1 MHTNDTHAHLD
12 NIAKRTTAIK
22 NVRAKKPNALLLD
35 AGDVFSGTLY
45 FNEFQGKA
53 DLAFMNL
60 LRYDAMTFGNH
71 EFDLGSSPEG
81 HQALA
86 NFIKGA
92 NFPFISANVDFSADK
107 RFTGLFTDLISS
119 KPEKGKIYNG
129 IIKEINGEKVGI
141 FGLTTEE
148 TKDISSPGSIVF
160 ENYIKEA
167 EKAVKAFE
175 GQGVDKI
182 IALTHIGYD
191 DNAKI
196 DNDLILASTVKG
208 IDVIVGG
215 HSHTQLNK
223 PVVVGQDNNNKTKDP
238 TVIVQAY
245 QYSDYLGTV
254 DVEFDSKGKVITTNG
269 ELIKLSSLAD
279 DAEAANLLKKYAD
292 KIKEVSSKAVGAE
305 ALSELSN
312 PRTSDTGISVRNSET
327 ALGNIITDGM
337 LAKAIAQTKNSNII
351 MALQNGG
358 GIRSNIDAGD
368 ITVGEVISVL
378 PFGNTLATMTL
389 TGAELKRAFEISF
402 KESPKESGGFL
413 HVSGAKVEYD
423 SSKPVGKR
431 VISIKYKDKANNY
444 TEIKDEVSYT
454 VATNAF
460 TAKGGDGYDVF
471 KKAYEEGRVT
481 DLGLSDWENLAEHL
495 ASLKKINPTIEG
507 RIVDVSEEENP
518 NTELPGGNVA
528 GADFSGTTST
538 PKVYKE
544 SVTVDITDISSL
556 SNAVIK
562 GDLIITG
569 TLSKDITI
577 SNIKIEGDLVLSSI
591 VGKNLTSFNNIEVA
605 GETIF

>member
-22 NVRAKKPNALLLD
+22 NVRAKKPNSLLLD

-53 DLAFMNL
+53 DLEFMNL

-71 EFDLGSSPEG
+71 EFDLGSSKEG

-86 NFIKGA
+86 DFIKGA
-92 NFPFISANVDFSADK
+92 NFPFISANVDFSADD
-107 RFTGLFTDLISS
+107 RFKGLFTDLISS

-196 DNDLILASTVKG
+196 DNDLTLASTVKG

-215 HSHTQLNK
+215 HSHTQLDE
-223 PVVVGQDNNNKTKDP
+223 PVVIDQDNNNKTKDP

-245 QYSDYLGTV
+245 QYSDYLGNV

-279 DAEAANLLKKYAD
+279 DAEAANILKKYSD
-292 KIKEVSSKAVGAE
+292 QIKEVSNKPIGAE

-312 PRTSDTGISVRNSET
+312 PRTSDTGPSVRNSET

-337 LAKAIAQTKNSNII
+337 LAKARAQTKNNNII

-358 GIRSNIDAGD
+358 GIRSGIDAGE
-368 ITVGEVISVL
+368 ITVGEVITVL
-378 PFGNTLATMTL
+378 PFGNTLATMKL
-389 TGAELKRAFEISF
+389 TGAELKQAFEISF

-413 HVSGAKVEYD
+413 HVSGAKVEFD
-423 SSKPVGKR
+423 SLKPVGER
-431 VISIKYKDKANNY
+431 VVSIKYKDTNETY
-444 TEIKDEVSYT
+444 VDIKDQESYT

-460 TAKGGDGYDVF
+460 TAKGGDKYDVF

-495 ASLKKINPTIEG
+495 ASLKKIKPTLEG
-507 RIVDVSEEENP
+507 RIVDVKKGEDP
-518 NTELPGGNVA
+518 DIRIPGA
-528 GADFSGTTST
+528 EFSGTTES
-538 PKVYKE
+538 PKVYNGN
-544 SVTVDITDISSL
+544 VIVDITDVASI
-556 SNAVIK
+556 SNAIIK
-562 GDLIITG
+562 GNLIITG
-569 TLSKDITI
+569 TVSEDIII
-577 SNIKIEGDLVLSSI
+577 SNIKVEGNLDLSAVKGDSD
-591 VGKNLTSFNNIEVA
+591 NSFENIEVT
-605 GETIF
+605 GETNI